1 MKLMTRML
9 GKSSGHVLP
18 MALVLLF
25 MGGLFVAPVLVLMTT
40 SLKANMMAEENTS
53 ELYAADAGVEYGLWW
68 IKDDVEN
75 NQGLGLPAEG
85 EELSPSLPQT
95 TINDVSVDVTV
106 SREADEE
113 GYWVT
118 SAAGNTTIQSYV
130 ELLPGENLG
139 IFSCGLASETDIT
152 FGKTCT
158 VTGDIYYGGSFI
170 HPTDFTHVEGDEICG
185 GWEWPVEEQV
195 QEFAETYIDEASA
208 GGTWEGD
215 YAIGIGDGVT
225 VTELGPLYI
234 NGNLSIQRD
243 NIIDLQGTIYVN
255 GWIDVDMDSEFTGSG
270 SIVAVGDIWLAKLSS
285 YGTEGS
291 CVIMSVTGDITFKK
305 EATVEALI
313 FAPEGKVDFC
323 KGADVTGGII
333 ASEVEAGKEGTF
345 VFDAEYDESIEFP
358 GYAPG
363 GWVVTSYAIQ

>member
-1 MKLMTRML
+1 MKLVKRML
-9 GKSSGHVLP
+9 GNSSGHVLP

-53 ELYAADAGVEYGLWW
+53 ELFAADAGVEYGFWW

-95 TINDVSVDVTV
+95 TINDVTVDVAI
-106 SREADEE
+106 SRNEGEE

-130 ELLPGENLG
+130 ELFPGENLG
-139 IFSCGLASETDIT
+139 IFNCGLASETDIT

-170 HPTDFTHVEGDEICG
+170 HPTDFTHIDGDEICG
-185 GWEWPVEEQV
+185 GREWPTEEQV
-195 QEFAETYIDEASA
+195 QEFAGTYMDEALV
-208 GGTWEGD
+208 GGTHEGD
-215 YAIGIGDGVT
+215 YAVGDSVT
-225 VTELGPLYI
+225 TDLGPLYI
-234 NGNLSIQRD
+234 NGNLDIGQYSTI
-243 NIIDLQGTIYVN
+243 NLQGTIYVT
-255 GWIDVDMDSEFTGSG
+255 GWIHVDKDSEFTGSG
-270 SIVAVGDIWLAKLSS
+270 SIVAVGDISLAKMSS

-291 CVIMSVTGDITFKK
+291 CVIMSVTGGITFKK

-313 FAPEGKVDFC
+313 FAPEGTVDFC

-345 VFDAEYDESIEFP
+345 VFDAEYDEAIEFP